1 MKNKIKIRDFD
12 DLNTILIYNL
22 SVNRTEGDFYSHL
35 NFLFKRYRQYLENI
49 DDNLY
54 EVFLP
59 ENKTK
64 SDILQTVNSKIKKI
78 CEIYRTYSNGNI
90 LSAETKMRNLIYQK
104 DHRYKMFLLDGKENW
119 YRARRLSEKDRQFSE
134 KEMFHVPFNKRHLVE
149 NYRYSLSGYPCLYLG
164 KTILTC
170 WEELQKPSLYDFC
183 VSQFTLIE
191 NVKVLDLTLPDISPI
206 AEPLFGGK
214 TEKEK
219 KEERYLQ
226 LITWPLILA
235 CSVPALIPNA
245 PFKPEYV
252 IPQLLMRVI
261 VKMGTS
267 DLYGIAYTSARRD
280 SHYAEAIVHHMNIAL
295 PVRKVKKEG
304 YCEEL
309 CSKLSLTRGVPYMEA
324 EIKNGFH
331 SEDMTST
338 DDYRQTR
345 FYQLEQFLKSESSSK
360 INS

>member
-1 MKNKIKIRDFD
+1 MKAKIKINNFD
-12 DLNTILIYNL
+12 HLNSILINDL
-22 SVNRTEGDFYSHL
+22 SVIRTESDFYTHL
-35 NFLFKRYRQYLENI
+35 NSLFKSYRQYLEGI
-49 DDNLY
+49 DDSLY
-54 EVFLP
+54 EAFLP
-59 ENKTK
+59 SNKNK
-64 SDILQTVNSKIKKI
+64 LDILKTVDSKVKKI
-78 CEIYRTYSNGNI
+78 CEIYRTYSNGNV
-90 LSAETKMRNLIYQK
+90 LSAETKMKNLIYQK

-119 YRARRLSEKDRQFSE
+119 YRARRLNENDRQFSE

-164 KTILTC
+164 KTTLTC
-170 WEELQKPSLYDFC
+170 WEELQKPSLHDFC
-183 VSQFTLIE
+183 VSQFSLIE
-191 NVKVLDLTLPDISPI
+191 NVKVLDLTLPDKSPI

-214 TEKEK
+214 SEEEK
-219 KEERYLQ
+219 KEDRYLQ

-235 CSVPALIPNA
+235 CSVPTFIPNA

-261 VKMGTS
+261 VKMGSS
-267 DLYGIAYTSARRD
+267 DLYGIAYTSTRRD
-280 SHYAEAIVHHMNIAL
+280 YHYAEAIVHHMNIAL
-295 PVRKVKKEG
+295 PVRKVKKDG

-331 SEDMTST
+331 SEAMNST

-345 FYQLEQFLKSESSSK
+345 FYQLEQFLKSEPTSQ
-360 INS
+360 ID